1 MKFLLEILIEGN
13 YAFEEILNSTSH
25 GIAFLFSC
33 LGCIIL
39 MSEVMSADA
48 NNDKASG
55 DSVRF
60 WACAVYSFSLMFL
73 FLCSSLYHSFF
84 LLPVASRVLQILDH
98 VGIYMLIA
106 GSYTP
111 FLLIGMRGHFSCTVL
126 LCLQWLAVFC
136 GILFSAQADFTSQT
150 TTIIELVVFIVMG
163 CSVAFVWPSMS
174 VELPHSAV
182 RYLSTFCFCIISH
195 SCVRSLVCVFIMFV
209 LSLLVAGGA
218 AYVIG
223 IFFFIKGDTKPIFHS
238 VWHLFVMLGA
248 ALHWFDVYL
257 FVVNTRLGDVFQH
270 CLLDLS
276 DTIATGEIHSEHA
289 AHLLHLCMEGLNNES
304 TH

>member
-1 MKFLLEILIEGN
+1 LIEGN

-25 GIAFLFSC
+25 GIAFLFSV

-39 MSEVMSADA
+39 MSEVLSDTSSS
-48 NNDKASG
+48 SG
-55 DSVRF
+55 SDVRF

-73 FLCSSLYHSFF
+73 FFCSCLYHSFF
-84 LLPVASRVLQILDH
+84 MLPLASRVLQILDH

-111 FLLIGMRGHFSCTVL
+111 FLLTAGMRTHLSSVVL
-126 LCLQWLAVFC
+126 LCLEWLAVFC
-136 GILFSAQADFTSQT
+136 GILFCAQADFASHT
-150 TTIIELVVFIVMG
+150 TTLVELTAFVFMG
-163 CSVAFVWPSMS
+163 CVVVFVWPSMS
-174 VELPHSAV
+174 TELPQSA
-182 RYLSTFCFCIISH
+182 
-195 SCVRSLVCVFIMFV
+195 

-223 IFFFIKGDTKPIFHS
+223 IFFFIKGETKPIFHS
-238 VWHLFVMLGA
+238 VWHLFVILGA

-257 FVVNTRLGDVFQH
+257 FVVNPRLGDVLQH

-276 DTIATGEIHSEHA
+276 DTLAAGMAAAGGGEGMRSEHA
-289 AHLLHLCMEGLNNES
+289 MDLLHACLEGLNNES
-304 TH
+304 VHVQ